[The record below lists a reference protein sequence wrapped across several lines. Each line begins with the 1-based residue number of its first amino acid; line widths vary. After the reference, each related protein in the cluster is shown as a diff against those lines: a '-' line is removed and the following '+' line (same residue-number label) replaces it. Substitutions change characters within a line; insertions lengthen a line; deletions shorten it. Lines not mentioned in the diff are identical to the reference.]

1 MRLRAAV
8 GFAGITFR
16 NFWAGKRSV
25 AALLLLLLPAV
36 IVGLVALTSSRVRG
50 TFLFHGVAFNYSLWF
65 MLYLLTLIYGIAL
78 TSGEIE
84 EGTVGYLYLGA
95 LPRWQIVIIQI
106 AVSALVLTALAGLSV
121 LLTGLAASLSD
132 QGAPE
137 DLWRDVWGFTLV
149 AGIGILVS
157 LAFYASCGLAFRSP
171 MPAAVLATFFWE
183 LMVTIMPVKFAA
195 WTVTNNLRALMLPL
209 VFDGQPGRWYRYKQ
223 DAYEMPSYGAAAMYL
238 SVLAGLFLVTAMV
251 AAMNRSIQGK
261 EAR

>member
-1 MRLRAAV
+1 MRLRAAL
-8 GFAGITFR
+8 GFAAITFR
-16 NFWAGKRSV
+16 NFWAGRR
-25 AALLLLLLPAV
+25 ATAALALLLLPPA
-36 IVGLVALTSSRVRG
+36 IVGLVALTSSSVRG

-95 LPRWQIVIIQI
+95 LARWQIVLIQI
-106 AVSALVLTALAGLSV
+106 AVTAFVLTVLAGGSV
-121 LLTGLAASLSD
+121 LLTGLAASLAR
-132 QGAPE
+132 QGPPE
-137 DLWRDVWGFTLV
+137 DLWRDAWGCTVV
-149 AGIGILVS
+149 AGIGVLVS
-157 LAFYASCGLAFRSP
+157 LAFYATCGLAFRWP

-209 VFDGQPGRWYRYKQ
+209 VFDGQQGRWYRYRE
-223 DAYEMPSYGAAAMYL
+223 DAYAIPDYGEAAMYL

-251 AAMNRSIQGK
+251 AAMNRSIEGK